1 MSVQNSQYIGRGKS
15 YPNNVTAVSY
25 LHQLMAQAI
34 KNTDYVLKL
43 SLLLIRQARFWPPCH
58 GHLAQHVIRVL
69 LCPVLVH
76 ETLQYTRFTA
86 KSRHL
91 FRRSVTTTP
100 VQCRSIVISAPSSPD
115 LFHARPNHLHTN
127 SFCCNILLHQYHN
140 TWRYSKVGVNLSA
153 DTRAPLPCQP
163 QSLLF
168 IKDPDI

>member
-1 MSVQNSQYIGRGKS
+1 MSVQNSNQYIGRGKS

-25 LHQLMAQAI
+25 LHQLMAQVI

-58 GHLAQHVIRVL
+58 GNLAQHVIRVL

-76 ETLQYTRFTA
+76 EALQCTRFTA

-100 VQCRSIVISAPSSPD
+100 VQCRSTVISGP
-115 LFHARPNHLHTN
+115 LFSRSFSCKTQPPPYKFFMLQHSTASIPQHLAIFK
-127 SFCCNILLHQYHN
+127 S
-140 TWRYSKVGVNLSA
+140 G
-153 DTRAPLPCQP
+153 CQ
-163 QSLLF
+163 F
-168 IKDPDI
+168 IC